1 MEETLKH
8 NESQNT
14 GILQGSSE
22 DPVGISLN
30 QGKKSM
36 VCLCWPDTNG
46 LSGRSWGKKIAQQN
60 KLYSACTIHQ
70 FRSSCLQSSY
80 FFSHNNS
87 KY

>member
-30 QGKKSM
+30 KGKKSM
-36 VCLCWPDTNG
+36 VCLYWPDTNG
-46 LSGRSWGKKIAQQN
+46 LSGRSWGKKIVRQN
-60 KLYSACTIHQ
+60 KLYSARTIHQ
-70 FRSSCLQSSY
+70 FRSTCLHSSY
-80 FFSHNNS
+80 YFSHNNS